1 MTRTQTIFV
10 WFYGLLSAAIGAA
23 ANTVTVMI
31 VAPETFNIHEGL
43 DKVFTVAGVSAVVAA
58 AAYLKTSPLP
68 GCGPIYEDRRLAET
82 PGAPM
87 RRANDKPTEEKKT

>member
-1 MTRTQTIFV
+1 MTKTV
-10 WFYGLLSAAIGAA
+10 LAWLYGLISAAIGAA

-43 DKVFTVAGVSAVVAA
+43 GKVFTIAGVSAIVAV

-68 GCGPIYEDRRLAET
+68 GSGPIYQDRRVADI
-82 PGAPM
+82 PDAPT
-87 RRANDKPTEEKKT
+87 RRATDKPEAKG